1 MLKRVSP
8 IQYNRPVT
16 RGRTGPLF
24 ITCETDD
31 GSTEDVVAKFSG
43 GCDQGNINLA
53 REVIGACLAGDLG
66 LPVPEPFLIDVPA
79 QWVATVPDA
88 NERAKVGGSSPVAFG
103 SRFMTG
109 QFGIW
114 TPGNL
119 ISDIMLPTAVSI
131 FVFDAIIQNPDRR
144 SDNPNCLVRGDEL
157 RIFDHELAFS
167 HGLIIGWQP
176 PWSLGGLKSMETN
189 GNHIFRAGLKGR
201 IVDYAPIRAAWAALS
216 DARIAG
222 YETALP
228 AEWINVEAT
237 AAAAIK
243 LIKDARDNIDAV
255 LEEVKRVL
263 L

>member
-1 MLKRVSP
+1 MLKRISP
-8 IQYNRPVT
+8 IQYDRPAT

-24 ITCETDD
+24 ITCEAAD
-31 GSTEDVVAKFSG
+31 GSTVEVVAKFSG
-43 GCDQGNINLA
+43 GCDQGYINLA

-79 QWVATVPDA
+79 DWAATIPDA
-88 NERAKVGGSSPVAFG
+88 SQRAKVERSSPVAFG
-103 SRFMTG
+103 SRVMTG

-119 ISDIMLPTAVSI
+119 ISDIMLPTAAGI

-167 HGLIIGWQP
+167 HGLVIGWQP
-176 PWSLGGLKSMETN
+176 PWTLGGLKSMETN
-189 GNHIFRAGLKGR
+189 GNHIFHPGLKGR
-201 IVDYAPIRAAWAALS
+201 IVDYAPIRAAWAGLS
-216 DARIAG
+216 DAKIGDYVA
-222 YETALP
+222 ALP
-228 AEWINVEAT
+228 AEWTNLGAVAAT
-237 AAAAIK
+237 VIK

-263 L
+263 S